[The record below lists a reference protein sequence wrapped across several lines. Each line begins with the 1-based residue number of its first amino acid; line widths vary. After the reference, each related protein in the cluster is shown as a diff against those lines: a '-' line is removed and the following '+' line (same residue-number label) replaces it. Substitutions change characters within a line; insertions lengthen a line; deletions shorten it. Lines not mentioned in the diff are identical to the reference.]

1 MRYFIK
7 CKFFRMIKLNKNI
20 EFTTLRGPL
29 FRLLSIFYL
38 NYLIYSQNISQI
50 FLKKIKPHIKNHE
63 FKAKTSSIIKIRKF
77 PLVKMLVTF
86 TFLSGFHLYG
96 FLFFNSIFMSMFL
109 LQISK
114 LFHYYGPS

>member
-1 MRYFIK
+1 
-7 CKFFRMIKLNKNI
+7 MINAP
-20 EFTTLRGPL
+20 F
-29 FRLLSIFYL
+29 L